1 MEETKTLNNIHQ
13 INKLCEYKLFHS
25 SSTQNL
31 LRRRNLDFLKLEPE
45 NHKKYFK
52 SKIKI
57 INNKKQK
64 YYINNKNN
72 YKLNKYKK
80 INIVNKKETQ
90 KNNSSKCR
98 ININNAPIPVHNV
111 KINNKI
117 IKHNLIKRI
126 EKKNVDLFSQNKNIS
141 CMLEKPPNIPNLYEH
156 DYNLQNKN
164 INISE
169 TFGELNKETVPII
182 FYNHLMVIENRNNF
196 PNNKKTYFKASI
208 THRNKKKM
216 LTIIYY
222 SPKQQ

>member
-1 MEETKTLNNIHQ
+1 M
-13 INKLCEYKLFHS
+13 
-25 SSTQNL
+25 
-31 LRRRNLDFLKLEPE
+31 RRSNLDFLKLEPE
-45 NHKKYFK
+45 SHKKYFK

-72 YKLNKYKK
+72 YKLNEYKK
-80 INIVNKKETQ
+80 INIVNKKATQ

-98 ININNAPIPVHNV
+98 ININNAPILVHNV

-126 EKKNVDLFSQNKNIS
+126 EKNNVDLFSQNKNIS
-141 CMLEKPPNIPNLYEH
+141 CMAEKPPIIPNLYEH

-164 INISE
+164 IYISE
-169 TFGELNKETVPII
+169 TFGELNKEAVPII
-182 FYNHLMVIENRNNF
+182 FYNHLMVGENRNNF
-196 PNNKKTYFKASI
+196 ANNKKTYFKTSV